1 MMSHDKWSVA
11 NTKKKKKKTEH
22 IPGAI
27 SCKSKSVEGYHLLQ
41 HAVQLYKNKKLIKLI
56 HTAGF

>member
-11 NTKKKKKKTEH
+11 NTKKTKNKTEH